1 MNVKGVHINKQ
12 TNTHKYILEVM
23 SSVLVAEKKRKRRH
37 FHIKFI
43 RFLDQIKHCVVRE
56 FQFMHEPGDGLI

>member
-1 MNVKGVHINKQ
+1 
-12 TNTHKYILEVM
+12 M

-56 FQFMHEPGDGLI
+56 FQFMHEINQMNHKVLLFIVVLQSC